1 MEPAGIIA
9 LKMKMRFYALSD
21 GFWTTGQSDDAVV
34 AIGLESVT
42 AIALVC
48 PTALM
53 QALFSTTADID

>member
-1 MEPAGIIA
+1 
-9 LKMKMRFYALSD
+9 MRFYALSD